1 MSVLFKNRE
10 EAGIRLTQLLMDY
23 REQDAVVYALPRGG
37 VVLGAEIAKVLKAPL
52 DIIISKKIGHPSNP
66 EYAVCA
72 LAEDGAPICNQSEIE
87 RLGHHWLEEEKHK
100 AREEIRRRRE
110 EYLGNT
116 AQREIKGKTAII
128 VDDGIAT
135 GLTMIASIEEMKLHE
150 PKEIVVA
157 IPIVPHLTALKLE
170 GMVDKV
176 VSVEDT
182 SDFLGAVG
190 AYYED
195 FPQVDDEE
203 VKRLL
208 RETNK

>member
-1 MSVLFKNRE
+1 MLFKNRT
-10 EAGIRLTQLLMDY
+10 EAGQKLAELLSDY
-23 REQDAVVYALPRGG
+23 ASEEVIVYALPRGG
-37 VVLGAEIAKVLKAPL
+37 VILGAEIAKALHAPL
-52 DIIISKKIGHPSNP
+52 DLIITRKIGHPSNP

-72 LAEDGAPICNQSEIE
+72 LAEDGAPICNQSELE

-100 AREEIRRRRE
+100 AREEIQRRRE
-110 EYLGNT
+110 EYVGDPT
-116 AQREIKGKTAII
+116 QKDIKGKTAII

-157 IPIVPHLTALKLE
+157 IPIVPYLTSLKLE

-176 VSVEDT
+176 VCVEAT
-182 SDFLGAVG
+182 RDFLGAVG

-195 FPQVDDEE
+195 FTQVDDDE
-203 VKRLL
+203 VKRILK
-208 RETNK
+208 EVNK